1 MLANYFVLFLSLIAI
16 SAEIHER
23 APTWIEYI
31 NENVD
36 SVKNCSVDRDTLFE
50 CVSEGNFSGL
60 IASVILYAS
69 HQSVATKSFCSSAL
83 TLLKSYGL
91 LYTKPV
97 LRHCAGV
104 QVTL

>member
-1 MLANYFVLFLSLIAI
+1 MFYSYLFAI
-16 SAEIHER
+16 SAEIYER

-69 HQSVATKSFCSSAL
+69 QSVATKRFFLFGFDSPQKL
-83 TLLKSYGL
+83 WTVVYE
-91 LYTKPV
+91 
-97 LRHCAGV
+97 AGV
-104 QVTL
+104 TALLGYK